1 MQKLIARKII
11 NMFQVRDFFFLC
23 DPQTRFSQ
31 NLLKKGNM
39 KTCSEVLLHSM
50 DIPTFF
56 NTVLEQFYMHIY

>member
-1 MQKLIARKII
+1 
-11 NMFQVRDFFFLC
+11 MFQVRDFFFLC